1 MQHGTAH
8 HERLDIIC
16 ICCDQKLSMI
26 TGESTDISTK
36 QMLAVVVQYLD
47 TKAGK
52 VADSILDLVEVED
65 ATRLGLF
72 TAV

>member
-1 MQHGTAH
+1 
-8 HERLDIIC
+8 
-16 ICCDQKLSMI
+16 MI